1 MGKPMQ
7 YAKVPDY
14 FDETKHYIEQLEP
27 VDMGDY
33 LFIDIVVK
41 DLDLSD
47 EHLEVS
53 SGNTDFTPYIP
64 ELTPEE
70 RIKELEGSV
79 MELTSILTAVIGG
92 GV

>member
-1 MGKPMQ
+1 MEKPMQ

-27 VDMGDY
+27 VNMGDY
-33 LFIDIVVK
+33 LFVDVVVK
-41 DLDLSD
+41 DLDLSS
-47 EHLEVS
+47 EELEVP
-53 SGNTDFTPYIP
+53 SGNTDFAPYVP

-79 MELTSILTAVIGG
+79 MELTSILTAVVGG